1 MNTRN
6 TSCEWTGTTAGA
18 CVVAGLSMAAG
29 AALGA
34 AAMYLFDPNRGK
46 VRRAK
51 LVDQTTHTLKKATH
65 EAAGKAEDLV
75 NRAKGFAA
83 RAGAAVVPAGEA
95 DDHVIGS
102 RVRSLMGHITH
113 RAHSVESDV
122 KDGIVT
128 LRGIL
133 PEAEHRRLVDEV
145 SHISGVKC
153 VQDCLAHQ
161 VAV

>member
-6 TSCEWTGTTAGA
+6 TSCEWTGTAAGA

-29 AALGA
+29 AVIGA

-46 VRRAK
+46 VRRTK
-51 LVDQTTHTLKKATH
+51 LMDQAASAVKKTTH
-65 EAAGKAEDLV
+65 EAAGKAEDLL
-75 NRAKGFAA
+75 NRAKGAAA
-83 RAGAAVVPAGEA
+83 RAGAAVIPSGEA
-95 DDHVIGS
+95 DDRVIGS

-122 KDGIVT
+122 KAGTVT

-133 PEAEHRRLVDEV
+133 PEDEHRRLVDEV
-145 SHISGVKC
+145 GHIPGVKA